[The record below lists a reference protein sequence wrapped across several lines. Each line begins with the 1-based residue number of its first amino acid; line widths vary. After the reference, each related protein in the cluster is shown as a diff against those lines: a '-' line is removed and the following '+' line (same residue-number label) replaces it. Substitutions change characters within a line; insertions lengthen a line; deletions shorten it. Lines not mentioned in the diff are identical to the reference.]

1 MLKTIGFAIVC
12 LLIFGRCAQQVSPTG
27 GKKDTIAPT
36 LVQSIPLNKTLNF
49 KDNSVELFFD
59 EYVILDNITQKLIIT
74 PAVENPYTFK
84 LNGLS
89 VVLNF
94 KKKFADSTTY
104 TLNFGDAIKDFAER
118 NPAKNLK
125 LVFSTGTSLDSGRV
139 DGTIKDVRTNK
150 PVFDALVGL
159 YNVSDTLNVA
169 KQKPFYFSRTDS
181 SGRFTIENVQTK
193 SYKLIAMDDKNR
205 NMLYNT
211 KDERVGFI
219 DKPVNAVTDSINY
232 NIDIFQSD
240 ITPLKVQRTIPKV
253 NNYTVVFNK
262 AIDQV
267 KVKFSNKDSLPY
279 ILENGLQI
287 KFFNVQP
294 HADTTLVKLTVLDS
308 LGAFTELPDTKI
320 AFQTQRGKD
329 RQRDPLTMASFPE
342 SNKPLTANFTY
353 RLTLNK
359 PIQTL
364 NDKSITLISD
374 SLSHETLSAFPY
386 TWNASRNILT
396 ITAKSFAK
404 DSIKWDFPKGSIV
417 SVEGDTL
424 PRLLIRH
431 PLLNEEN
438 FGLLNGS
445 VTNADTS
452 THFIVEL
459 VDEQYKVFES
469 LYTSPYTF
477 RHIPQGKYYLRL
489 ILDKNRNRRWDS
501 GDVSTARQPE
511 RIIYLP
517 EKMLIKSNFE
527 LNDINIA
534 VPKDKF

>member
-1 MLKTIGFAIVC
+1 MLKTLGFAIVC

-49 KDNSVELFFD
+49 KDNRVELFFD

-74 PAVENPYTFK
+74 PSVENPYTFK

-125 LVFSTGTSLDSGRV
+125 LVFSTGASLDSGRV

-232 NIDIFQSD
+232 NINIFQSD

-294 HADTTLVKLTVLDS
+294 HADTTFVKLTVLDS
-308 LGAFTELPDTKI
+308 LGGSTELPDTKV

-329 RQRDPLTMASFPE
+329 RQRDPLTMSSFPE

-359 PIQTL
+359 PVQTL

-386 TWNASRNILT
+386 TWNASRNVLT

-489 ILDKNRNRRWDS
+489 ILDKNRNKRWDS

-511 RIIYLP
+511 QIIYLP

-534 VPKDKF
+534 IPKD